1 MRVLIS
7 YSVHVLDPARC
18 GPVRKMTMS
27 QCAGL
32 RPGKRANTTNSET
45 RTEVDEDQSLQFAMR
60 RAPVIVLDNGA
71 STIKVGV
78 STSPKDVR

>member
-1 MRVLIS
+1 MCGIA
-7 YSVHVLDPARC
+7 AR
-18 GPVRKMTMS
+18 KES
-27 QCAGL
+27 DH
-32 RPGKRANTTNSET
+32 NSET
-45 RTEVDEDQSLQFAMR
+45 RTEVDEDQSLQFTMR

>member
-1 MRVLIS
+1 MW
-7 YSVHVLDPARC
+7 
-18 GPVRKMTMS
+18 GGVRKTAQENGAAHESMVVL
-27 QCAGL
+27 CAGL
-32 RPGKRANTTNSET
+32 RPGKRVK
-45 RTEVDEDQSLQFAMR
+45 RTGRLPPVTKVDEDQSLQFSMR

>member
-1 MRVLIS
+1 M
-7 YSVHVLDPARC
+7 Y
-18 GPVRKMTMS
+18 
-27 QCAGL
+27 
-32 RPGKRANTTNSET
+32 
-45 RTEVDEDQSLQFAMR
+45 RTVTVTKVDEDHSLQFAMR